1 MNCMRDPEYSALVA
15 GGASF
20 GLHDGACVFSADV
33 VTKIDHCKSPK
44 GSETC
49 HGIFIFKIPA
59 EWHPDVDEYHKKV
72 EDMVDKFIQLPIAEQ
87 HIVKHTIWFQNNE
100 LEEDVR
106 LWSMGEAEKTVV
118 LMLECDTWES
128 MDELLTHEDIKRIIG
143 EAQDDFKI
151 HEGSNCFT
159 ADVKNLLYKY

>member
-1 MNCMRDPEYSALVA
+1 MEACRSSAAAHDNLMKINVIYQNDQLQKSEAMKGLGFPDAPATVLVTGEAKTKQDLMNCMRDPEYSALVA

-87 HIVKHTIWFQNNE
+87 HIVKHTIVG
-100 LEEDVR
+100 LVR
-106 LWSMGEAEKTVV
+106 LFCIAT
-118 LMLECDTWES
+118 
-128 MDELLTHEDIKRIIG
+128 
-143 EAQDDFKI
+143 
-151 HEGSNCFT
+151 
-159 ADVKNLLYKY
+159 